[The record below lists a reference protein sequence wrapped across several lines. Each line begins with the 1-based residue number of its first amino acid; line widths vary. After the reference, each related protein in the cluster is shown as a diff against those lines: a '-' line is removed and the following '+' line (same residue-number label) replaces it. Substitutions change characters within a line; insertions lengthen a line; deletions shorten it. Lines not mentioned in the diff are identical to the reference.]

1 MKKHELIDRIDLLV
15 FNLEEEGVEFDLIF
29 DAIREY
35 VSIVED
41 INGNTTGL

>member
-15 FNLEEEGVEFDLIF
+15 FNLEEEGIEFDLIL

-35 VSIVED
+35 VSIIDD
-41 INGNTTGL
+41 INGNTAGL

>member
-15 FNLEEEGVEFDLIF
+15 FNLEEEGIEFDLIL

-35 VSIVED
+35 ISIVDD
-41 INGNTTGL
+41 INGTAGL